1 MNREIKIISKTLM
14 TKASRISWGVTT
26 KGVKTKGV
34 TTKAFTVL
42 NNDLIL
48 KFNDTINKITV
59 TDNDLYIKIYGSL
72 TYYDFTWT
80 ASFQDSSNILIKMN
94 INSEITGTGEKV
106 YVEFTNTNNLKS
118 IYSLRQTN
126 PDISLNGLLN
136 QIQLVQASSS
146 LGQTTL
152 FIFLFSVGISMIS
165 SFGGNSMELMWL
177 FTNNLQLIY
186 YISAINVNF
195 PDIINEYFPYVQI
208 WNANNP
214 YLSRVSYLIIPE
226 ANFKRG
232 DVNNS
237 IGPKSFYVSWS
248 DKIPLLVLIFII
260 FIILKLTDFW
270 YLKSDIKWINYVFK
284 FIASLKYNFF
294 LRIWIELMLE
304 VSFNAIVNIY
314 FVSIFNVIYRV
325 TSQAYMRLYLSQ
337 WLHYSLVFY
346 CM

>member
-1 MNREIKIISKTLM
+1 MRGYDKG
-14 TKASRISWGVTT
+14 GVKT

-48 KFNDTINKITV
+48 KFNDTINEITV

-126 PDISLNGLLN
+126 PDISLKGLLN

-152 FIFLFSVGISMIS
+152 YIFYF
-165 SFGGNSMELMWL
+165 
-177 FTNNLQLIY
+177 QLE
-186 YISAINVNF
+186 F
-195 PDIINEYFPYVQI
+195 QWFLHLEETQ
-208 WNANNP
+208 
-214 YLSRVSYLIIPE
+214 
-226 ANFKRG
+226 
-232 DVNNS
+232 
-237 IGPKSFYVSWS
+237 WS
-248 DKIPLLVLIFII
+248 
-260 FIILKLTDFW
+260 
-270 YLKSDIKWINYVFK
+270 
-284 FIASLKYNFF
+284 
-294 LRIWIELMLE
+294 
-304 VSFNAIVNIY
+304 
-314 FVSIFNVIYRV
+314 
-325 TSQAYMRLYLSQ
+325 
-337 WLHYSLVFY
+337 
-346 CM
+346 